1 VNADEWDVW
10 QPLNSMQQRARK
22 GNLAEASV
30 ELALERA
37 LSLAF
42 FKEGS
47 ACGKELNPDGC
58 CRSASVE
65 VNGPERFG
73 SPHWTISATG

>member
-1 VNADEWDVW
+1 MGEPDDAVRGQE
-10 QPLNSMQQRARK
+10 K

-30 ELALERA
+30 ELTLERA

-47 ACGKELNPDGC
+47 ACGKELN
-58 CRSASVE
+58 RIVAVE
-65 VNGPERFG
+65 ARL
-73 SPHWTISATG
+73 WK